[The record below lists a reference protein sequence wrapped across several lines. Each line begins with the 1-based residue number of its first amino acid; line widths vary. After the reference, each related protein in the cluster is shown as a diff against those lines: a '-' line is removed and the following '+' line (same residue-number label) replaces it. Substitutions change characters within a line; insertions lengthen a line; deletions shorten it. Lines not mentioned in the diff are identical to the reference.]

1 MITKPMLAGK
11 CSSIARLTYPVLA
24 TPKLDGIRCLIINGK
39 AVSRSFK
46 AIPNDYIRQ
55 TIELALNSYQFDGE
69 IIIPDRNFNDLSG
82 DVRRKDGR
90 PTNFQ
95 YHVFDYVQRVSDQ
108 WADPLRETYNSRM
121 VKLEALQNLPPF
133 VVKVLPV
140 TIASEEA
147 LQRYEE
153 EVIGLGYEG
162 AMVRSPNSPYKCG
175 RSSENEGYL
184 LKIKRFDDS
193 EAVIVGYEEL
203 MHNDNVATRD
213 AFGRTERSSHQEN
226 LRPAGVLGK
235 LVCQYRN
242 AAGNMVEFGIGTGFD
257 AKTRAELWVKRDK
270 LKNKIVKFKHQPSGA
285 DEKPRFPVFLGFRDE
300 WDM

>member
-11 CSSIARLTYPVLA
+11 CSSAARLTYPVLA

-39 AVSRSFK
+39 AVSRAFK
-46 AIPNDYIRQ
+46 AIPNDYIRY
-55 TIELALNSYQFDGE
+55 TIEACINSYQFDGE
-69 IIIPDRNFNDLSG
+69 IIIPNRSFNDLSG

-90 PTNFQ
+90 PTNFE
-95 YHVFDYVQRVSDQ
+95 YHVFDYVQESTASCNGLKVVYSQ
-108 WADPLRETYNSRM
+108 RM
-121 VKLEALQNLPPF
+121 RNLAALQNLAPF

-140 TIASEEA
+140 TIANEAELLAYEEA
-147 LQRYEE
+147 QLA
-153 EVIGLGYEG
+153 LGYEG
-162 AMVRSPNSPYKCG
+162 VMVRGPNSPYKCG

-184 LKIKRFDDS
+184 LKVKRFEDS
-193 EAVIVGYEEL
+193 EAVVVGYEEL

-213 AFGRTERSSHQEN
+213 AFGRTERSTNQEN

-242 AAGNMVEFGIGTGFD
+242 AAGNMVEFGIGTGYD

-285 DEKPRFPVFLGFRDE
+285 DERPRFPVFLGFRDK